1 MRVVDLRSDTVTLPT
16 EEMLEAIRHAPL
28 GDDVFGED
36 PTVNKLQ
43 EMAAAKLG
51 KEEGLLVTT
60 GTQGNLVSLLSQTKR
75 GDEII
80 LEANSHIFHYEV
92 GGLAAIG
99 GLMARTVP
107 GKLGYPDPK
116 DVEAAIRPKD
126 IHCPETTLV
135 ALENTHNRAGGT
147 ATTPQQTKA
156 MADLAKKHGMRL
168 HVDGARIFN
177 AAVALRVDVKRLA
190 GPADSVTFCLSKGL
204 SCPVGS
210 VVVGSHDFIERAKRM
225 RKILGGGMRQA
236 GIIAA
241 PGIVALEKMIDRL
254 KDDHDNAKRLAK
266 GLLKI
271 QGISVNMETVQTN
284 IVYLDVAGT
293 GATSDEF
300 VALADER
307 GVKSLDTAKTVIR
320 MVTHNGIEK
329 DDIDYALQVLNE
341 VAEDIRGKR
350 IR

>member
-43 EMAAAKLG
+43 EMAADKLG

-107 GKLGYPDPK
+107 GRLGYPDPK
-116 DVEAAIRPKD
+116 DVEAAVRPKD
-126 IHCPETTLV
+126 IHCPETTLI

-147 ATTPQQTKA
+147 VITPQQTKA
-156 MADLAKKHGMRL
+156 MADLAKKYGIRL
-168 HVDGARIFN
+168 HIDGARIFN
-177 AAVALRVDVKRLA
+177 AAVALGVDVKRLA

-210 VVVGSHDFIERAKRM
+210 VIVGSHDFIERARRM

-254 KDDHDNAKRLAK
+254 RDDHANARRLAE

-293 GATSDEF
+293 GATSNEF
-300 VALADER
+300 SALAEER
-307 GVKSLDTAKTVIR
+307 GVKSLPTAETVIR
-320 MVTHNGIEK
+320 MVTHYGIEK
-329 DDIDYALQVLNE
+329 NDIDYALQVINE
-341 VAEDIRGKR
+341 VAEHIRGKR
-350 IR
+350 VR